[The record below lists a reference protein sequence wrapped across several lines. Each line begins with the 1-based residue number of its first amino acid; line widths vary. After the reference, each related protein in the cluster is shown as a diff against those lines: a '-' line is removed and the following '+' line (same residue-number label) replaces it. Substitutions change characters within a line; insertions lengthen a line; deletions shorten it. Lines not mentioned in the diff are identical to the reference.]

1 MLENLQD
8 EIKKTDAELEKLREL
23 AIRLGASET
32 NLHLSNVVKIIEKAV
47 KEKLDADQKA
57 QQAGFKSVLIAMK
70 AAGQKKTYG
79 NVPDEL
85 TIAPPQW
92 AVPRTIT
99 EILVGGKSVRR
110 TNPAV
115 SAVQANTKLKKL
127 LPLIDEWCAGV
138 DEESIEGLKRS
149 FYSES
154 YEEFSATLMARVAEV
169 RGRDQSLSAPV
180 EEPKA
185 PIGPPIGELILSYE
199 RLCRIWLKDETDFSR
214 LVKEAIRPINLEW
227 VEKAA
232 MEDNLTDNAE
242 AVTASVL
249 MINAFWE
256 VAKIEPIAVAAYER
270 DHPGDLPTS
279 GKLFLQRLRKIGLG
293 ASIKDYQEALLK

>member
-70 AAGQKKTYG
+70 AAGQKKTFG
-79 NVPDEL
+79 NIPDEL

-115 SAVQANTKLKKL
+115 TAVQANTKLKKL

-154 YEEFSATLMARVAEV
+154 YEEFSAALMARVAEE

-180 EEPKA
+180 EEPEETE
-185 PIGPPIGELILSYE
+185 GHPIGELILSYE
-199 RLCRIWLKDETDFSR
+199 RLCKRWMKTEGDFSR
-214 LVKEAIRPINLEW
+214 LVKEAKQPMRMER
-227 VEKAA
+227 VEEAA
-232 MEDNLTDNAE
+232 QIDLLTDNVNAE
-242 AVTASVL
+242 TATL
-249 MINAFWE
+249 LITNAFYE
-256 VAKIEPIAVAAYER
+256 LAEIELIAVATYER
-270 DHPGDLPTS
+270 KHPGELPTS
-279 GKLFLQRLRKIGLG
+279 GKEMLHGLRKIGLG
-293 ASIKDYQEALLK
+293 ASIKRYQEALLK